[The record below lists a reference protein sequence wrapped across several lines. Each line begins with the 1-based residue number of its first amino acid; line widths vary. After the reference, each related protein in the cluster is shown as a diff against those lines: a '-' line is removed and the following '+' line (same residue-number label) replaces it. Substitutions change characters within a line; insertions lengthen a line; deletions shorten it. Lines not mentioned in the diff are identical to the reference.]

1 MEKIR
6 VVGVLLGLAM
16 LGACAHDQR
25 ALKQGAVKDVWT
37 AQSDETTIRLRGIGV
52 APEGTK
58 GDTLKKGRA
67 RAAALVNARWEL
79 AAMLKGV
86 RLQGGVSVASLVE
99 KDSRVRETMDQI
111 IAGAEETLTEFTA
124 DGGAVV
130 LIEIPRVKIER
141 MLQETAERESVAI
154 NPGSLDEMIRLT
166 DAKAADQRARLPGMA
181 AAQ

>member
-1 MEKIR
+1 MERI
-6 VVGVLLGLAM
+6 GIAGILLGLA
-16 LGACAHDQR
+16 LLSACAHDRR
-25 ALKQGAVKDVWT
+25 ALKQGAVRDVWN

-52 APEGTK
+52 APESTQ

-111 IAGAEETLTEFTA
+111 ISGAEEVLTEYTA

-130 LIEIPRVKIER
+130 LIELPRAKVEA
-141 MLQETAERESVAI
+141 MLQATAERESVAI
-154 NPGSLDEMIRLT
+154 NPGSLDDQIRLT

-181 AAQ
+181 ASR